1 MRFGLKSAAAVCCV
15 SVSAFLAAGAEESG
29 AAPACA
35 DKPNFTGVTPALSN
49 VFAMT
54 GLNQDSV
61 EDDVLMVDFT
71 VLMKND
77 GGVAAEGSRLSYT
90 AEVRSLA
97 GRVVET
103 IEGATDTYWIA
114 PGETQE
120 SLVNIVVS
128 KLAPLLQPSGEV
140 KGSIR
145 FHALADVDNDI
156 AECSETDNAGEA
168 TAEIVAQVMEPRQA
182 S

>member
-1 MRFGLKSAAAVCCV
+1 MRFGLKSAAAACCV
-15 SVSAFLAAGAEESG
+15 SISAVLAAGAQESG
-29 AAPACA
+29 AACA
-35 DKPNFTGVTPALSN
+35 DKPNLTGVAPGLSN

-54 GLNQDSV
+54 GLDQESV
-61 EDDVLMVDFT
+61 KDDVIMVDFA
-71 VLMKND
+71 VLMTND

-97 GRVVET
+97 GRTVET
-103 IEGATDTYWIA
+103 VEGVTDTYWIA

-145 FHALADVDNDI
+145 FRALADVDNDI

-168 TAEIVAQVMEPRQA
+168 IAEFAAQVMEPRQA